1 MTTIKMTT
9 IERRYANFGQHAEQT
24 LAYTLTGEIRKHDRV
39 SYTNGSDIP
48 EYAMSVKSAKFS
60 LMNGNLCE
68 SQDFDGIVEEFFRK
82 TASKCFAYV
91 TQEMECFVMNP
102 EEFRCFVCQF
112 CGLSRESTKNGGR
125 CKVQMRSE
133 SKAVLAWLRMAVA

>member
-1 MTTIKMTT
+1 MKKIEIAT
-9 IERRYANFGQHAEQT
+9 IERHYANFGMHAEQA
-24 LAYTLTGEIRKHDRV
+24 LAYTLTGEIRRHDHV
-39 SYTNGSDIP
+39 SFTAGSDIP
-48 EYAMSVKSAKFS
+48 EFHMSVKSAKFS

-68 SQDFDGIVEEFFRK
+68 AQDFDGIVEEFFAK

-91 TQEMECFVMNP
+91 TQEMGCFVMDAN
-102 EEFRCFVCQF
+102 EFRCFVCQF

-133 SKAVLAWLRMAVA
+133 SKKVLEWLNLAVA